1 MCWGE
6 IVISAPEPK
15 MYEVD
20 SEGDFS
26 NCGAERAIRH
36 SRGILT
42 GPERSRQPSARDTRR
57 RRWRGASEVQRRVVF
72 SGRMRRRR
80 RRRRK
85 EKQKGRK
92 VQEREGKIMERH

>member
-1 MCWGE
+1 MLGE

-42 GPERSRQPSARDTRR
+42 GPEWSRQPSARETEEDCGVRCAQ
-57 RRWRGASEVQRRVVF
+57 GGFFVE
-72 SGRMRRRR
+72 
-80 RRRRK
+80 
-85 EKQKGRK
+85 E
-92 VQEREGKIMERH
+92 